1 MTKISE
7 IVFLQPPHPNAAVV
21 ALAAQTAKLESGE
34 HSSFFAAAEERGMK
48 GKREMLREGEEE
60 ESTEAA
66 DNRFDASMLMEHR
79 IFYQTIVS

>member
-7 IVFLQPPHPNAAVV
+7 IVFRQLLHPNAAAVA
-21 ALAAQTAKLESGE
+21 ALAAQTAKPESGE
-34 HSSFFAAAEERGMK
+34 HSSFFAAAAERGMK

-66 DNRFDASMLMEHR
+66 DNRFDASPD
-79 IFYQTIVS
+79 SS